1 MRESTWD
8 WISSR
13 CAGRGAGGCAGSGA
27 DCCAGS
33 GAGCGEGLEV
43 VRGVGTAVLREDD
56 SLDLRDLRYF
66 AYLIISSSDHSRHS
80 SQRQSTSQSKPRHE
94 TQTVCRSADFLLILL
109 GQDEHFRRPSTGAST
124 DDSDDEGRTGG
135 TGGINPESSNE
146 CSLITV
152 KHIKKAM
159 KEEDREP

>member
-1 MRESTWD
+1 MGLD
-8 WISSR
+8 II
-13 CAGRGAGGCAGSGA
+13 AGRGAGGCAGSGA
-27 DCCAGS
+27 GCCAGS
-33 GAGCGEGLEV
+33 GAGCGGGCGEGPEV
-43 VRGVGTAVLREDD
+43 VRGGVGRVVLREDD

-66 AYLIISSSDHSRHS
+66 AYLIISSSDHPRHS
-80 SQRQSTSQSKPRHE
+80 SQRQSTSQSKPRQE

-135 TGGINPESSNE
+135 TGGINPGSSNE
-146 CSLITV
+146 YSLITV